1 MSKEQK
7 AGNMKLKIYF
17 MIKIYFKTAGRNLIK
32 NKVSSFIN
40 ISGLAIG
47 MAVAILIGLWI
58 WDELSFDTC
67 NKNYNAIAQVARKE
81 ILNGDAYV
89 SNNNN
94 HFPIPLAGEL
104 RMNYNNLFKHVSLTT
119 EKGKHII
126 DFNGNKFSEQ
136 GMYVEKDFTN
146 MFTLNMTAGTSA
158 DFSDP
163 NSILLSKSVAQALFV
178 KTDPVG
184 KVVKL
189 DNDQPLKVS
198 AVFEDLPQNSSFSE
212 VNFFCPWSLLV
223 NTNKGA
229 KDNLDNWVIVQFTF
243 LRRLHQVFQ
252 WKKYQVLLKIFTG
265 KKLKTSRCK
274 QRAIELIS
282 SCIP

>member
-163 NSILLSKSVAQALFV
+163 NSILLSKSVAQALFSRQL
-178 KTDPVG
+178 G
-184 KVVKL
+184 
-189 DNDQPLKVS
+189 
-198 AVFEDLPQNSSFSE
+198 NSSVYIFTQAAPSISME
-212 VNFFCPWSLLV
+212 KIS
-223 NTNKGA
+223 GA
-229 KDNLDNWVIVQFTF
+229 IKDIY
-243 LRRLHQVFQ
+243 
-252 WKKYQVLLKIFTG
+252 WKKIKDKQVQTAGNRVDIFLHPMKDWHLRSEWKNG
-265 KKLKTSRCK
+265 V
-274 QRAIELIS
+274 QAGG
-282 SCIP
+282 